1 MKQAKPIR
9 TPLWE
14 KTKQEKRK
22 TRLIRLVILAIFAII
37 IVNLA
42 IKLPGI
48 YRDLNNPFP
57 RFPGETQKTSDLDFS
72 FRTNVLLVSYEKNR
86 LVDLGIATY
95 EPVDK
100 KTTVILI
107 DLPSNKPIRLTTNK
121 IFRSGGIDYLSAYI
135 SNSTGVILDRYI
147 AISDPSVYFTPENV
161 QKIHSD
167 LNNFLAVFQFFTF
180 KAHLNKVLKT
190 DLTTPKLINL
200 AMKFRNSRFEKKD
213 AISLEDQ
220 GIQDLANNLFLDRK
234 IVEEGAAVTIRNSS
248 EQPMIGRV
256 LENYL
261 NNLGVTVVSVES
273 GDASEKS
280 ILIVK
285 NKKPQIEKRLESI
298 IKVQKRGLGKDD
310 AFSGDLLI
318 IIGKEAASKLTLP

>member
-1 MKQAKPIR
+1 MKPAKPIR

-22 TRLIRLVILAIFAII
+22 TRLIRLVVLAIFAII

-48 YRDLNNPFP
+48 YRDINNPFP
-57 RFPGETQKTSDLDFS
+57 RFAGDTRENQDLDTS
-72 FRTNVLLVSYEKNR
+72 YRTNVLLVSYEKNR

-100 KTTVILI
+100 KTTLI
-107 DLPSNKPIRLTTNK
+107 VFDLPSNKPLRLTTNK
-121 IFRSGGIDYLSAYI
+121 VFRDGGISNLSTYI

-147 AISDPSVYFTPENV
+147 AISDPSVYFTLGNV
-161 QKIHSD
+161 QKTHGD
-167 LNNFLAVFQFFTF
+167 LNNFLVVFKFFSF

-190 DLTTPKLINL
+190 DLTTPNLISI

-213 AISLEDQ
+213 TISLSDQ
-220 GIQDLANNLFLDRK
+220 GIQDLADNLFLDRK

-248 EQPMIGRV
+248 EQPMVGRV

-261 NNLGVTVVSVES
+261 NNLGATVVSVES
-273 GDASEKS
+273 GDTSEKS

-285 NKKPQIEKRLESI
+285 NKKPQIEERLKAI
-298 IKVQKRGLGKDD
+298 INVQKRGAKGED